1 MVDRTQGMRM
11 RSAKNW
17 VVGAVAL
24 VVLAGAGVWWQ
35 SQHDAKAA
43 DKKDAPPVPLVFA
56 PKEVATVQ
64 MLSLAQVITFSGPL
78 VSPNTATVKAKAAG
92 TLLSLAVSEGSRV
105 RRGQALGTVD
115 LADLSARLQERQA
128 LVASAQA
135 TLAQAERTHA
145 TNQRLADQLF
155 ISPIALDNSRAAFE
169 TARAQLGA
177 AQAQAES
184 VRVAMRDAALVAP
197 IDGIV
202 AKRHAL
208 PGEKVAAEQPL
219 LTLVDLR
226 TLEMAGSVGTR
237 DIARLRPGM
246 TVRLL
251 IEGDARA
258 VDGQLARIAPS
269 VDAGARSI
277 QVTVSLSNPDERW
290 RAGQFALARVEMPA
304 EQPSMAIPATAVAT
318 ASGQEYVWA
327 LEKEQLIRRAVV
339 TGRRDP
345 STGQVEVLQGLTA
358 GQVVLAGS
366 FENLREG
373 HAARVGDTGASAAAA
388 AASR

>member
-1 MVDRTQGMRM
+1 M
-11 RSAKNW
+11 W
-17 VVGAVAL
+17 GAAAL
-24 VVLAGAGVWWQ
+24 VVLAGVGLWWQ
-35 SQHDAKAA
+35 SQQGAQAA
-43 DKKDAPPVPLVFA
+43 DKKEPPPPLVFA

-92 TLLSLAVSEGSRV
+92 TLTALAVSEGSRV

-115 LADLSARLQERQA
+115 LSDLNARLQERLA
-128 LVASAQA
+128 LAASAQA
-135 TLAQAERTHA
+135 SVVQAERTHA
-145 TNQRLADQLF
+145 SNQRLADQQF
-155 ISPIALDNSRAAFE
+155 ISPIALDNSRAALD

-177 AQAQAES
+177 AQAQVEA
-184 VRVAMRDAALVAP
+184 VRVALRDAALVAP

-202 AKRHAL
+202 AKRLAL

-258 VDGQLARIAPS
+258 VDGQLSRIAPS
-269 VDAGARSI
+269 VDAGARAI

-290 RAGQFALARVEMPA
+290 RAGQFAMARVELPA
-304 EQPSMAIPATAVAT
+304 EQPTLAVPATAVGT

-327 LEKEQLIRRAVV
+327 LEKDQLIRRTVV

-345 STGQVEVLQGLTA
+345 STGQVEVLQGVAA
-358 GQVVLAGS
+358 GQTVLAGS

-373 HAARVGDTGASAAAA
+373 RAARVGEAGASAPSA

>member
-1 MVDRTQGMRM
+1 M
-11 RSAKNW
+11 RSGKTW
-17 VVGAVAL
+17 LVGAVAL
-24 VVLAGAGVWWQ
+24 VVLAGAGLWWKGQQ
-35 SQHDAKAA
+35 SAQAA
-43 DKKDAPPVPLVFA
+43 DKKEPPPPPLVFS
-56 PKEVATVQ
+56 PKEVATAQ
-64 MLSLAQVITFSGPL
+64 MRSLAQVITFSGPL

-92 TLLSLAVSEGSRV
+92 TLLSLSVAEGSRV
-105 RRGQALGTVD
+105 KRGQALGTVD
-115 LADLSARLQERQA
+115 LADLTARLQERQA
-128 LVASAQA
+128 GVASAQA
-135 TLAQAERTHA
+135 TVAQAERTHA
-145 TNQRLADQLF
+145 SNQRLADQQF
-155 ISPIALDNSRAAFE
+155 ISPIALDNSRAALD

-177 AQAQAES
+177 AQAQVES
-184 VRVAMRDAALVAP
+184 ARIALREAALVAP

-208 PGEKVAAEQPL
+208 PGEKVAAEQPV

-237 DIARLRPGM
+237 DVARLKPGM

-251 IEGDARA
+251 IEGDART

-277 QVTVSLSNPDERW
+277 QVTVALSNPDERW
-290 RAGQFALARVEMPA
+290 RAGQFALARVELPA
-304 EQPSMAIPATAVAT
+304 EQPALSVPATAVGT
-318 ASGQEYVWA
+318 ASGQEYVWT
-327 LEKEQLIRRAVV
+327 LEKDQLVRRTVV

-345 STGQVEVLQGLTA
+345 SSGAVEVLQGLSA

-373 HAARVGDTGASAAAA
+373 RAARVGDATASAPAA

>member
-1 MVDRTQGMRM
+1 M
-11 RSAKNW
+11 W
-17 VVGAVAL
+17 GAAAL
-24 VVLAGAGVWWQ
+24 VVLAGAGLWWQ
-35 SQHDAKAA
+35 SQQGAQAA
-43 DKKDAPPVPLVFA
+43 DKKEPPPPPLVFA

-92 TLLSLAVSEGSRV
+92 TLTSLAVSEGSRV

-115 LADLSARLQERQA
+115 LSDLNARLQERLA
-128 LVASAQA
+128 LAASAQA
-135 TLAQAERTHA
+135 SLVQAERTHA
-145 TNQRLADQLF
+145 SNQRLADQQF
-155 ISPIALDNSRAAFE
+155 ISPIALDNSRAALD

-177 AQAQAES
+177 AQAQVEA
-184 VRVAMRDAALVAP
+184 VRVALRDAALVAP

-202 AKRHAL
+202 AKRLAL

-269 VDAGARSI
+269 VDAGSRAI

-290 RAGQFALARVEMPA
+290 RAGQFAMARVELPA
-304 EQPSMAIPATAVAT
+304 EQPTLAVPATAVGS

-327 LEKEQLIRRAVV
+327 LEKAQLIRRTVV

-345 STGQVEVLQGLTA
+345 STGQLEVLQGLTA
-358 GQVVLAGS
+358 GQTVLAGS

-373 HAARVGDTGASAAAA
+373 RAARVGDAGASAPAA

>member
-1 MVDRTQGMRM
+1 MRTG
-11 RSAKNW
+11 KTW
-17 VVGAVAL
+17 VIGAVAL
-24 VVLAGAGVWWQ
+24 AALAGAFVWWQ
-35 SQHDAKAA
+35 GQQAAQAA
-43 DKKDAPPVPLVFA
+43 DKKEPPPPPLVFA

-105 RRGQALGTVD
+105 RRGQALGSVD
-115 LADLSARLQERQA
+115 LADLNARLQERQA
-128 LVASAQA
+128 MVASAQA

-145 TNQRLADQLF
+145 SNQRLADQQF
-155 ISPIALDNSRAAFE
+155 ISPIALDNSRAALD

-177 AQAQAES
+177 SQAQVES

-208 PGEKVAAEQPL
+208 PGEKVAAEQPV

-226 TLEMAGSVGTR
+226 TLEMAGAVGTR
-237 DIARLRPGM
+237 DVSRLRPGM
-246 TVRLL
+246 TVRLQ

-290 RAGQFALARVEMPA
+290 RAGQFALARVDLPA
-304 EQPSMAIPATAVAT
+304 EQPALAVPATAVGT

-327 LEKEQLIRRAVV
+327 LEKEQLIRRTVV

-345 STGQVEVLQGLTA
+345 STGQVEVLQGLSA

-373 HAARVGDTGASAAAA
+373 RAARVGDTGASAPAA